1 MGTPAKKC
9 TIQSTLHLMITYSIS
24 IYHHISAYIIISV
37 MIFGY
42 IQLSNDNCS
51 CTTSD
56 QATIFHQNCPKT
68 DQTRSWSPS
77 IIRSHQ
83 VGRKDANQPPKPTN
97 SIREIPSICQPHH
110 VSMNQPESINNQHA
124 WCLFSSFNSMES
136 TKLSMILNIIQ
147 AYWTTCIK
155 LRPFRTIAWI
165 HIAPVS
171 CCFPDLLYFYMQ
183 PSSKNQLLFQLHESQ
198 KRSVK
203 ETMALEIPNT
213 NSPHRYVWGVNTQ
226 SNFKKS

>member
-9 TIQSTLHLMITYSIS
+9 TIQSTLHLTYNIS

-68 DQTRSWSPS
+68 DQTRSWFPS

-83 VGRKDANQPPKPTN
+83 VERKDANQPPKPTN
-97 SIREIPSICQPHH
+97 SIRGIPSICQPHH
-110 VSMNQPESINNQHA
+110 VSMNKQESINNQHA
-124 WCLFSSFNSMES
+124 WCLFRRS
-136 TKLSMILNIIQ
+136 IQ
-147 AYWTTCIK
+147 WK
-155 LRPFRTIAWI
+155 
-165 HIAPVS
+165 APNY
-171 CCFPDLLYFYMQ
+171 P
-183 PSSKNQLLFQLHESQ
+183 
-198 KRSVK
+198 
-203 ETMALEIPNT
+203 
-213 NSPHRYVWGVNTQ
+213 
-226 SNFKKS
+226 

>member
-9 TIQSTLHLMITYSIS
+9 TIQSTLHLTYNIS
-24 IYHHISAYIIISV
+24 IYHQISAYIIISV

-83 VGRKDANQPPKPTN
+83 VERKDANQPPKPTN
-97 SIREIPSICQPHH
+97 SIRGIPSICQPHH
-110 VSMNQPESINNQHA
+110 VSMNKQESINNQHA
-124 WCLFSSFNSMES
+124 WCLFRRS
-136 TKLSMILNIIQ
+136 IQ
-147 AYWTTCIK
+147 WKAPNYPLYWTLFK
-155 LRPFRTIAWI
+155 
-165 HIAPVS
+165 HIQPLALNSVLS
-171 CCFPDLLYFYMQ
+171 ALSLESILLLSLVASQIFFTSICSQVQKINYSSNFMKVK
-183 PSSKNQLLFQLHESQ
+183 PS
-198 KRSVK
+198 SVK